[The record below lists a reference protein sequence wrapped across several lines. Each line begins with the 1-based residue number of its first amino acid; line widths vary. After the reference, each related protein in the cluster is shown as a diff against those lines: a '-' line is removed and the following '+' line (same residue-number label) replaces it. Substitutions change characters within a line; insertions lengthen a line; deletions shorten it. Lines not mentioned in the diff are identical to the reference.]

1 MLALGTAP
9 LPEIFVA
16 AAKLAM
22 VAIVFIVIAVIPV
35 VLGVPTMLVFIPPT
49 MVVVPAVIARFPQ
62 FVTRTVR
69 LLALA
74 SVMLDGFMKMMVRL
88 GDSLLATV
96 VITAQTWSA
105 GEEKEPRQRS
115 AGQRYFS
122 HAKNSYFSRPKNS
135 GLNFCMHP
143 VLLYV

>member
-1 MLALGTAP
+1 
-9 LPEIFVA
+9 
-16 AAKLAM
+16 M
-22 VAIVFIVIAVIPV
+22 VAIVFIVIAVVPV
-35 VLGVPTMLVFIPPT
+35 VLGVPTMPVFIPPT
-49 MVVVPAVIARFPQ
+49 MIVAPAVIARFPQ

-74 SVMLDGFMKMMVRL
+74 SVMLDGFMKMMIRL

-96 VITAQTWSA
+96 VIGAQTRGA
-105 GEEKEPRQRS
+105 GEEQESRQRRT
-115 AGQRYFS
+115 GERYFS

-135 GLNFCMHP
+135 GLQLCLHP

>member
-1 MLALGTAP
+1 
-9 LPEIFVA
+9 
-16 AAKLAM
+16 M
-22 VAIVFIVIAVIPV
+22 VAIVFIVIAVVPV

-49 MVVVPAVIARFPQ
+49 MIVAPAIITRFAQLMPS
-62 FVTRTVR
+62 FVR
-69 LLALA
+69 LLAFA

-96 VITAQTWSA
+96 VIGAQTRSA
-105 GEEKEPRQRS
+105 GEEQESRQRRT
-115 AGQRYFS
+115 GERYFS
-122 HAKNSYFSRPKNS
+122 HAKKSYFSRPTNS

>member
-1 MLALGTAP
+1 MLAWGTAP
-9 LPEIFVA
+9 LPETVVV

-22 VAIVFIVIAVIPV
+22 VAIVFIVIAVVPV

-49 MVVVPAVIARFPQ
+49 MIVAPAVIARFPQ

-74 SVMLDGFMKMMVRL
+74 SVMLDGFMKMMIRL

-96 VITAQTWSA
+96 VIGAQTRGA
-105 GEEKEPRQRS
+105 GEEQESRQRS
-115 AGQRYFS
+115 AGERYFS

-135 GLNFCMHP
+135 GLQLCLHP